1 MLTIFRIVRQEWRFG
16 PVTRA
21 CCPCEVGDLALNA
34 PQRGEES
41 RWVRG
46 AGCLQ
51 RAINEQNPSK
61 SDGLGTSA
69 PTGPASVSAMERVT
83 EPMVDAPVEDGPRQI
98 GSGRGGRKA
107 GGAPEPSET
116 MGFRDMDARPCQS
129 RAQLAVARDQ
139 IPHGVE
145 SAPKA
150 DQGIASEPG
159 NLVAASPA
167 FGREMI
173 EATDDRRH
181 KGRSLRSSLRVG
193 KPSTWRRE
201 VVG

>member
-1 MLTIFRIVRQEWRFG
+1 
-16 PVTRA
+16 
-21 CCPCEVGDLALNA
+21 
-34 PQRGEES
+34 
-41 RWVRG
+41 
-46 AGCLQ
+46 
-51 RAINEQNPSK
+51 
-61 SDGLGTSA
+61 
-69 PTGPASVSAMERVT
+69 MERVT
-83 EPMVDAPVEDGPRQI
+83 EPMVEAPVEDGPRQI

-107 GGAPEPSET
+107 GGAPEPSEM

-159 NLVAASPA
+159 NLAAASPA

-181 KGRSLRSSLRVG
+181 KGRSLRSSLRTG
-193 KPSTWRRE
+193 KPSAWRRE